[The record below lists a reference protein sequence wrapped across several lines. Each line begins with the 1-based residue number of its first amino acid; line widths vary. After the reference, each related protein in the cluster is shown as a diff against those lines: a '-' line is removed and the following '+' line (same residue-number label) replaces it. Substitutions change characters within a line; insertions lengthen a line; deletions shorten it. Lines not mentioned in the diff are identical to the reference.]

1 MIPQV
6 LKPRVSLFVAVL
18 LLIAVYVV
26 GGNEK
31 HSPYYQH
38 LEDCDQKEISSRFC
52 QEEDGV
58 QRNRLPYGER

>member
-38 LEDCDQKEISSRFC
+38 LEDCDQKRFLVGLSRRRRR
-52 QEEDGV
+52 